1 MNGGLAFA
9 RHKRVPTLR
18 FGIYFDIPNLVLG
31 AGEAMRRR
39 EFITFVAGTAVMW
52 PLAAP
57 AQQQPAKPLIGF
69 LNSASP
75 LSFTPMVA
83 TFQDGLNQIG
93 FDSRNVAFEY
103 HWAEGDY
110 DLLPWFAATLVNHKV
125 AAIIAGGGPAALAAK
140 SATTTIPIIFSSR
153 ADPIQLGLITALKQP
168 GGNITGVVSMSDG
181 FVTQQIK
188 LIHGVVP
195 SAELIAVL
203 VNPSNPNNPKE
214 ISEAREAQALLGIK
228 TTILEASASRD
239 VDAAF
244 AKAAELKVGA
254 LVVGADPYFDSHLDK
269 FAALATRFA
278 MPTIHALREFVTSG
292 GLMSYGADLTNAYR
306 LAGIYTGRILKGEK
320 PADLPVQQSTKV
332 ELAVNLK
339 TAKTLDVTVPQS
351 VLATADEVI
360 E

>member
-1 MNGGLAFA
+1 
-9 RHKRVPTLR
+9 
-18 FGIYFDIPNLVLG
+18 
-31 AGEAMRRR
+31 MRRR
-39 EFITFVAGTAVMW
+39 EFITFVGITAVMW

-57 AQQQPAKPLIGF
+57 TQQQPAKPLIGF
-69 LNSASP
+69 LSSASP
-75 LSFTPMVA
+75 ISYTPMVA

-93 FDSRNVAFEY
+93 YDSRNVGLEY

-153 ADPIQLGLITALKQP
+153 ANPIQLGLTTALKQP

-181 FVTQQIK
+181 VVTKQIK
-188 LIHGVVP
+188 LIYEVVP

-214 ISEAREAQALLGIK
+214 ISEAREAQALVGIK
-228 TTILEASASRD
+228 TTILEASTSRD
-239 VDAAF
+239 IDAAF
-244 AKAAELKVGA
+244 AKAVELKVRA
-254 LVVGADPYFDSHLDK
+254 LVIGADPYFDSHLDK

-278 MPTIHALREFVTSG
+278 MPTIHALHEFVLSG
-292 GLMSYGADLTNAYR
+292 GLMSYGADLTDAYR
-306 LAGIYTGRILKGEK
+306 LVGIYTGRILKGEK
-320 PADLPVQQSTKV
+320 PAELPIQQSTKV

-339 TAKTLDVTVPQS
+339 TAKTLGLTVPQS
-351 VLATADEVI
+351 VLVTADEVI

>member
-1 MNGGLAFA
+1 MATACLGITNGTIPDP
-9 RHKRVPTLR
+9 KC
-18 FGIYFDIPNLVLG
+18 DILLMPDGVLS

-39 EFITFVAGTAVMW
+39 EFITFVASTAAMW

-57 AQQQPAKPLIGF
+57 AQQQPPKPLIGF
-69 LNSASP
+69 LSSASP
-75 LSFTPMVA
+75 ISFTPMVA

-110 DLLPWFAATLVNHKV
+110 DLLPWFAAALVNHKV
-125 AAIIAGGGPAALAAK
+125 VAIIAGGGPAALAAK

-153 ADPIQLGLITALKQP
+153 ADPIRLGLITGPKQP

-188 LIHGVVP
+188 LIRGVVP
-195 SAELIAVL
+195 SAELIAVF
-203 VNPSNPNNPKE
+203 VNPSNPNNPTE

-228 TTILEASASRD
+228 TTILGASTNRD

-244 AKAAELKVGA
+244 AKAVELKVGA

-278 MPTIHALREFVTSG
+278 IPTIHGLGEFVTSG

-332 ELAVNLK
+332 EFAVNLK
-339 TAKTLDVTVPQS
+339 TAKTLGLTVPQS
-351 VLATADEVI
+351 VLATADKVI

>member
-1 MNGGLAFA
+1 
-9 RHKRVPTLR
+9 
-18 FGIYFDIPNLVLG
+18 
-31 AGEAMRRR
+31 MRRR

-69 LNSASP
+69 LSSASP
-75 LSFTPMVA
+75 ISYTPMVA

-93 FDSRNVAFEY
+93 FDSRNVGLEY

-125 AAIIAGGGPAALAAK
+125 AAVIAGGGPAALAAK

-153 ADPIQLGLITALKQP
+153 ANPIQLGLVTALQQP
-168 GGNITGVVSMSDG
+168 SGNITGVVSMSDG
-181 FVTQQIK
+181 FVTKQIK
-188 LIHGVVP
+188 LIHEVVP
-195 SAELIAVL
+195 STELIAVL
-203 VNPSNPNNPKE
+203 VNPSNPNSPKE
-214 ISEAREAQALLGIK
+214 VSETREAQVLLGIK
-228 TTILEASASRD
+228 TTILEASTSRD
-239 VDAAF
+239 IDAAF
-244 AKAAELKVGA
+244 AKAVELKAGA
-254 LVVGADPYFDSHLDK
+254 LVVGPDPYFDSHLDK

-292 GLMSYGADLTNAYR
+292 GLMSYGADLTDAYR
-306 LAGIYTGRILKGEK
+306 LVGIYTGRILKGEK
-320 PADLPVQQSTKV
+320 PAELPVQQSTKV

-339 TAKTLDVTVPQS
+339 TAKTLGLTVPQS
-351 VLATADEVI
+351 VLVNADEVI